1 VLERCFKIAKVN
13 WKHNLM
19 PHTIVAVL
27 LCVASPLL
35 MGVENLDEP
44 QVAKILE
51 LYLSFLGMI
60 LLIPVFLP
68 DTNKDVRDLIASKKI
83 PITGI
88 RIIRMLEALVVLT
101 VLLTV
106 YLAALKYGKCQF
118 RFGTCFYAAFATCLF
133 QGGLGVLLYSVIDN
147 IALAYMI
154 PFLYYIISM
163 GAGNK
168 YLGKFWLSGFSYS
181 SAMGGNAED
190 KLYLLVAG
198 AVMLVL
204 ALWIR
209 EKKRT

>member
-1 VLERCFKIAKVN
+1 MLERCFKIAKVN

-27 LCVASPLL
+27 LCVASPLI
-35 MGVENLDEP
+35 MGVENLDET